1 MMKAVHPELPAVPRI
16 NPGET
21 LRKAREGRGWSI
33 AEVAGQLNLTPQR
46 LGQIEQGAFDKLPGH
61 TFARGYV
68 RAYAKLLEVDQNRL
82 VMEFDQ
88 FTGSDSIGSNVHS
101 LSQIEEPVSYSQRV
115 LRMVSFVLLLA
126 LAGLSFFWWQ
136 EQAERRAEDL
146 AATSLEHVEV
156 DGADGTTQIHPLD
169 EPEDQAVEAAQLD
182 SSEVQPMLVS
192 SVTAASESAVSLVD
206 SASAGSVDPLSVTS
220 PLASETL
227 TVLVTEVAPAAT
239 LETPVAPD
247 IASAETSLP
256 IAPVE
261 AGTGEAVVSVNY
273 TADCWTQLTDA
284 NGKVLFSA
292 LKRKGDSLQ
301 LAGKAPLELRLGYA
315 RGAQVSFNGQPIDV
329 APFISGETARLKL
342 GGQ

>member
-1 MMKAVHPELPAVPRI
+1 MKAAHPEVPAVPRV

-21 LRKAREGRGWSI
+21 LRKARESRGWTV
-33 AEVAGQLNLTPQR
+33 AEVAAQLNLTPQR
-46 LGQIEQGAFDKLPGH
+46 LSQVEQGAFDKLPGH

-68 RAYAKLLEVDQNRL
+68 RAYAKLLDVDQNRL
-82 VMEFDQ
+82 VLEFDQ
-88 FTGSDSIGSNVHS
+88 FTGSDAAGSSVHS
-101 LSQIEEPVSYSQRV
+101 LGRIEEPVSYSQRI
-115 LRMVSFVLLLA
+115 LRMVSFVMLLA

-169 EPEDQAVEAAQLD
+169 EPEDQAVEDAQLNGEGALPLL
-182 SSEVQPMLVS
+182 SEEVAVLPDAAGNGAAAPDAQAEPAQAPGDLADA
-192 SVTAASESAVSLVD
+192 TAAPAGATTQES
-206 SASAGSVDPLSVTS
+206 
-220 PLASETL
+220 
-227 TVLVTEVAPAAT
+227 VAPAAA
-239 LETPVAPD
+239 EQVPA
-247 IASAETSLP
+247 ASTAA
-256 IAPVE
+256 APVQ
-261 AGTGEAVVSVNY
+261 AGAGEAVVSVNFI
-273 TADCWTQLTDA
+273 ADCWTQLTDA

-315 RGAQVSFNGQPIDV
+315 RGAQVSLNGNPVDV

>member
-1 MMKAVHPELPAVPRI
+1 MKAAHPEVLAVPRI

-21 LRKAREGRGWSI
+21 LRKARESRGWTI

-46 LGQIEQGAFDKLPGH
+46 LSQIEQGAFDKLPGN

-82 VMEFDQ
+82 VLEFDQ
-88 FTGSDSIGSNVHS
+88 FTGSDAAGSSVHS
-101 LSQIEEPVSYSQRV
+101 LSRIEEPVSYSQRV
-115 LRMVSFVLLLA
+115 LRMVSFVVLLA

-169 EPEDQAVEAAQLD
+169 EPEDQAVEAAQAESEALPPLLD
-182 SSEVQPMLVS
+182 ENATVAAESTVS
-192 SVTAASESAVSLVD
+192 PVES
-206 SASAGSVDPLSVTS
+206 
-220 PLASETL
+220 
-227 TVLVTEVAPAAT
+227 APAAAAAPAT
-239 LETPVAPD
+239 VAPPGP
-247 IASAETSLP
+247 APAPAVTEAAPPATP
-256 IAPVE
+256 APAAVAAPQATPAAPVQL
-261 AGTGEAVVSVNY
+261 AAGEALVSM
-273 TADCWTQLTDA
+273 TFIADCWTQLTDA

-292 LKRKGDSLQ
+292 LKRKGDSLA
-301 LAGKAPLELRLGYA
+301 LAGKAPLELRLGFA
-315 RGAQVSFNGQPIDV
+315 RGAQVSLNGNPVDV

>member
-1 MMKAVHPELPAVPRI
+1 MKAAHPEVLAVPRI

-21 LRKAREGRGWSI
+21 LRKARESRGWTI

-46 LGQIEQGAFDKLPGH
+46 LSQIEQGAFDKLPGN

-82 VMEFDQ
+82 VLEFDQ
-88 FTGSDSIGSNVHS
+88 FTGNDAAGSSVHS
-101 LSQIEEPVSYSQRV
+101 LNRIEEPVSYSQRV

-169 EPEDQAVEAAQLD
+169 EPEDQAVEAAQ
-182 SSEVQPMLVS
+182 
-192 SVTAASESAVSLVD
+192 TAAEALQPLLDESATAV
-206 SASAGSVDPLSVTS
+206 AEAAAGPAVT
-220 PLASETL
+220 
-227 TVLVTEVAPAAT
+227 APAAAADPAT
-239 LETPVAPD
+239 AAPQTPVAAP
-247 IASAETSLP
+247 AVTEAAAAEAPAPSAVAAP
-256 IAPVE
+256 QPAPAAPVQL
-261 AGTGEAVVSVNY
+261 AAGEALISV
-273 TADCWTQLTDA
+273 TFIADCWTQLTDA

-292 LKRKGDSLQ
+292 LKRKGDSLE
-301 LAGKAPLELRLGYA
+301 LAGKAPLELRLGFA
-315 RGAQVSFNGQPIDV
+315 RGAQVSLNGNPVDV

>member
-1 MMKAVHPELPAVPRI
+1 MKAAHPEVLAVPRI

-21 LRKAREGRGWSI
+21 LRKARESRGWTI

-46 LGQIEQGAFDKLPGH
+46 LSQIEQGAFDKLPGN

-82 VMEFDQ
+82 VLEFDQ
-88 FTGSDSIGSNVHS
+88 FTGSDAAGSSVHS
-101 LSQIEEPVSYSQRV
+101 LSRIEEPVSYSQRV

-169 EPEDQAVEAAQLD
+169 EPEDQAVEAAQAETEALQPLLD
-182 SSEVQPMLVS
+182 
-192 SVTAASESAVSLVD
+192 ESATAVAE
-206 SASAGSVDPLSVTS
+206 ASADPAVT
-220 PLASETL
+220 
-227 TVLVTEVAPAAT
+227 APAAAVDPAAAAPQ
-239 LETPVAPD
+239 TPVAAP
-247 IASAETSLP
+247 AVTEAAAAEAPAPSAVAAP
-256 IAPVE
+256 QPAPAAPVQL
-261 AGTGEAVVSVNY
+261 AAGEALISV
-273 TADCWTQLTDA
+273 TFIADCWTQLTDA

-292 LKRKGDSLQ
+292 LKRKGDSLE
-301 LAGKAPLELRLGYA
+301 LAGKAPLELRLGFA
-315 RGAQVSFNGQPIDV
+315 RGAQVSLNGNPVDV

>member
-1 MMKAVHPELPAVPRI
+1 MKAAHPEVLAVPRI

-21 LRKAREGRGWSI
+21 LRKARESRGWTI

-46 LGQIEQGAFDKLPGH
+46 LSQIEQGAFDKLPGN

-82 VMEFDQ
+82 VLEFDQ
-88 FTGSDSIGSNVHS
+88 FTGSDAAGSSVHS
-101 LSQIEEPVSYSQRV
+101 LNRIEEPVSYSQRV

-146 AATSLEHVEV
+146 AATNLEHVEV

-169 EPEDQAVEAAQLD
+169 EPEDQAVEAAQAEGEVLQPLLD
-182 SSEVQPMLVS
+182 ESATAVTEAAADPT
-192 SVTAASESAVSLVD
+192 VTAPVAAVDPATTAPQTPVTAPAVTEAAAVEAPAPSAV
-206 SASAGSVDPLSVTS
+206 AAPQ
-220 PLASETL
+220 P
-227 TVLVTEVAPAAT
+227 APAA
-239 LETPVAPD
+239 PVQLA
-247 IASAETSLP
+247 A
-256 IAPVE
+256 
-261 AGTGEAVVSVNY
+261 GEALISV
-273 TADCWTQLTDA
+273 TFIADCWTQLTDA

-292 LKRKGDSLQ
+292 LKRKGDSLE
-301 LAGKAPLELRLGYA
+301 LAGKAPLELRLGFA
-315 RGAQVSFNGQPIDV
+315 RGAQVSLNGNPVDV